1 MLLRKRKMDNLYQEM
16 LEMRNH
22 LLTRIEMLEDDVDR
36 LTQENM
42 EYAKDLYIM
51 ERSIDDRIDILI
63 AELTKVN
70 WHEGQESRKEDY

>member
-1 MLLRKRKMDNLYQEM
+1 MDNLYQEM

-22 LLTRIEMLEDDVDR
+22 FLTRIEMLEDDVDR

>member
-1 MLLRKRKMDNLYQEM
+1 MDNLYQEM

>member
-1 MLLRKRKMDNLYQEM
+1 
-16 LEMRNH
+16 
-22 LLTRIEMLEDDVDR
+22 MLEDDVDR

-51 ERSIDDRIDILI
+51 ERTIDDRIDILL

>member
-1 MLLRKRKMDNLYQEM
+1 MDNLYQEM

-22 LLTRIEMLEDDVDR
+22 FLTRIEMLEDDVDR

-51 ERSIDDRIDILI
+51 ERSIDDRIDILL